1 MNFIHLLLSQF
12 FTIIFQFRTSNSLQ
26 NYQNFLSWS
35 RNVIVISK
43 RPKGLLTSH
52 NVLFLACFNWEFFS
66 RCKDSWH
73 HVIKPMY
80 KIAFVIFR
88 HLITRGPLPQYRS
101 VTWAYGTFPSSWS
114 LWRNLVHYRIHVLYA
129 FSHAHLMIV
138 ELNQE
143 EPLCAI
149 VRHTVTWG

>member
-1 MNFIHLLLSQF
+1 MLLW
-12 FTIIFQFRTSNSLQ
+12 
-26 NYQNFLSWS
+26 FLKDQ
-35 RNVIVISK
+35 RVY
-43 RPKGLLTSH
+43 LH

-88 HLITRGPLPQYRS
+88 HLILARGPLPQYRS
-101 VTWAYGTFPSSWS
+101 VTWEYGTFSSLWS
-114 LWRNLVHYRIHVLYA
+114 LWRNLVHHKEHVLYA

-143 EPLCAI
+143 EKT
-149 VRHTVTWG
+149 VRRTLVRNSAPHTVTWGWTNAYWSWKLTLNLLIIRV